1 MDKATKPDT
10 GKEPEIHRAVSED
23 GTEIAG
29 HVHGHGRPLVLV
41 HAGLGDGV
49 LDWDAAMPFL
59 SERFTCYLMSTR
71 GRGLSDDHPDQSIER
86 NVEDVVAFVESIGE
100 PVGLAGASGGAMF
113 TLGAAA
119 HSGAV
124 AAVAACDPLAFEM
137 LNEEDEVRLHDAV
150 ERMAELAGEDRM
162 VDAARDWMTEWAND
176 HEMAVLSESGYL
188 EACATYVP
196 VLLNV
201 LQQADESD
209 DPSPTDPSVL
219 QQITVPVLVL
229 QGSQSNAIW
238 PWFTDSVRH
247 VDEHVADSTVR
258 EIAGAGHMG
267 AWVEPEPYADELVQ
281 FFEDRLAYV

>member
-1 MDKATKPDT
+1 MTETTPPDT
-10 GKEPEIHRAVSED
+10 GQEVETHRAVSDD

-29 HVHGHGRPLVLV
+29 HVYGNGQPLVLV

-59 SERFTCYLMSTR
+59 SDRFTCYLMSTR
-71 GRGLSDDHPDQSIER
+71 GRGLSDDHPDQSPER
-86 NVEDVVAFVESIGE
+86 YVEDVVAFVESIGE

-119 HSGAV
+119 RSKAV
-124 AAVAACDPLAFEM
+124 AAVAACDPLAFET
-137 LNEEDEVRLHDAV
+137 LDEEDEARLHDAV
-150 ERMAELAGEDRM
+150 EHMAELAAEDRL
-162 VDAARDWMTEWAND
+162 VEAARDWMTEWAND
-176 HEMAVLSESGYL
+176 HEMAALSESGYL
-188 EACATYVP
+188 EACAKYVP
-196 VLLNV
+196 VLLQV

-219 QQITVPVLVL
+219 QQITVPVLIL
-229 QGSQSNAIW
+229 QGSQSNATW

-247 VDEHVADSTVR
+247 VDEHVVDSTVR

-267 AWVEPEPYADELVQ
+267 AWVEPEPYTDELAR
-281 FFEDRLAYV
+281 FFEERPVEV